1 MTDQQATAPDWSR
14 FHGAMVSGT
23 MQGEILSA
31 CERAWAWLELP
42 AEDCARR
49 IEKHQGLGGER
60 PVRILREGAVSRE
73 RLAEMLGDLLEPAD
87 PDAPMPGDGG
97 GRPADQPA

>member
-49 IEKHQGLGGER
+49 IEDTIHSDVAARWQLQAR
-60 PVRILREGAVSRE
+60 PMIDFEPKLSP
-73 RLAEMLGDLLEPAD
+73 LARRMYMAL
-87 PDAPMPGDGG
+87 PDDYNPRTLALA
-97 GRPADQPA
+97 RQ